1 MDKVRDFLI
10 KSFRVPNP
18 MNWGYPVLFA
28 SLGTILCFF
37 IFRAAYSFLP
47 YTSTSLVGYSF
58 SSLIFTLIVFAAPA
72 VFLARR
78 FNVSISGHYTGIG
91 VLLMALLS
99 GAPLYLLRTAL
110 QNVTVFLWMRLG
122 NSVVY
127 PFLFCYTDDH
137 APLTLSLELL
147 TDTIVPA
154 FGVALFFYGIVWSS
168 IRPKDRRLAML
179 VIPVL
184 FALFSLD
191 LNGFAG
197 MLLTG
202 WWLCVLRKSIENIWG
217 PILCLI
223 GSRLTGIIL
232 SSVLAPADIT
242 TLLTY
247 QDISVSY
254 FYAAAPAVVVGIIL
268 LMFFSR
274 ALGEFNFNY
283 NNSIYG
289 DNLDADFREEQDR
302 VLPPAVA
309 GFNVALLVGVIIII
323 VMWGLLIGGVRA

>member
-168 IRPKDRRLAML
+168 IRPKDRRL
-179 VIPVL
+179 
-184 FALFSLD
+184 
-191 LNGFAG
+191 
-197 MLLTG
+197 
-202 WWLCVLRKSIENIWG
+202 
-217 PILCLI
+217 
-223 GSRLTGIIL
+223 SRLTGIIL
-232 SSVLAPADIT
+232 SGVLAPADIT

-302 VLPPAVA
+302 VLPPALA

>member
-47 YTSTSLVGYSF
+47 YTSSSLVGYSF

-122 NSVVY
+122 
-127 PFLFCYTDDH
+127 
-137 APLTLSLELL
+137 
-147 TDTIVPA
+147 A

-202 WWLCVLRKSIENIWG
+202 WWLCVLRKYIENIWG

-232 SSVLAPADIT
+232 NGVLAPADIT

-302 VLPPAVA
+302 VLPPALT